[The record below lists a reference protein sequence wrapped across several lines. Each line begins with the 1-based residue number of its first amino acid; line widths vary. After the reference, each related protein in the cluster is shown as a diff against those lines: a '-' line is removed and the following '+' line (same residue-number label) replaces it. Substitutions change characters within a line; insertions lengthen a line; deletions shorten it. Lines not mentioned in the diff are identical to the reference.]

1 MHPDGECAGA
11 GVRSDGAR
19 WDIVPPVPAIATYPG
34 TVTPLRGLSA
44 FAESERDVLFGR
56 DRDRDELARLVTAD
70 SFRAGL
76 VYGEPGVGKSSLLR
90 AGLVPHLRDHG
101 VVALVC
107 EDINN
112 PVESFA
118 TAVSRASGVAPTE
131 GERPIAFLS
140 RVVSQSMEGQLY
152 LFILDEVDRV
162 LATGDDRIVND
173 VGDLFAR
180 VVTRSGGR
188 ARFLFSCASSEV
200 HLFGLLERRTGSL
213 FPPSS
218 RYLLERFQPQE
229 AALVLDRTLALAGI
243 PADPQLAST
252 ITETLARDGAIL
264 PADIQIAALAVHE
277 MGITSVDQIGRLG
290 GASELERLWITSA
303 AAATGAERTALRLVA
318 ELAIPRPGTHTGG
331 WSAEWAATR
340 ASIDATLAHGYF
352 SVLAE
357 RGVVRA
363 VASDSPVPHYEL
375 AHPILGPRIREV
387 AAPAR
392 AAARRAFELLGSK
405 AAEAK
410 RLSLREWREVR
421 REGLVPATPSEQAVL
436 QKTKRFYTIIAG
448 AIAATPLVILVLIWM
463 SISGSY
469 YLDLEGNADDG
480 TQHVVVRA
488 GKPSLSGFNWL
499 PGSPSYGSVVAD
511 TGFTRAMIDD
521 AAWKKI
527 RAHDLGGDLD
537 SGGYSEQA
545 IEALAPSV
553 RGLLAYGTSND
564 PKALDALASSAE
576 GPDELVPLLES
587 LRPVANGNEA
597 EVAFLEQQLRASS
610 PAVRNAALALALDAT
625 ARGSDAYHETLAK
638 LLASAD
644 TEQRRS
650 AFSATQALESEVA
663 RKLFELALEQE
674 PEAVARRELLA
685 FVTADS
691 AAEAPSPAT
700 AKSVLV
706 NSEIAQSTR
715 DKARGI
721 LRRAFATDPKA
732 AAAAAASLAADDNAP
747 DAERVFALGLLFDD
761 ASAEAYSDILSD
773 VRAAT
778 RAKSESVRAA
788 ALPLYARV
796 APKDAAGDLV
806 IILDNKKASQA
817 MREAMT
823 LAWGELAKD
832 KDKDG
837 SAQGALEGLIKDP
850 SSTIR
855 AAAARAYGNVGRISQ
870 SELIKMVKAEG
881 LSVAVGAAYGLA
893 NSAENGGPTGNAVS
907 GIGQLWKR
915 KGRSRREA
923 AEVYARMAKN
933 AKNARFVYTYLSSA
947 ANSKDDASLHPIG
960 AEGLCNAMAAGY
972 RNARSALV
980 RVARDESVE
989 VRRIV
994 INCVSDHPDAKIA
1007 PQVAGDLADDPSVD
1021 VRTEAA
1027 RVLAQLATTDKPP
1040 SSVGNSLTKMIG
1052 DESRDVRIIA
1062 LRAMAKMADKA
1073 PKDAAAALVKAFDR
1087 ADEGEKLELLA
1098 AARAIGAADL
1108 VPLAMSDGSPTV
1120 RISAIDTAIA
1130 TSTEVATSINAALTD
1145 DDPGVRRAA
1154 LERLAREKAQL
1165 DQPAVDRALAIAVR
1179 DEDPAISALA
1189 LASFARIGETERV
1202 KARLSAALASRS
1214 ERERARGAAAAIG
1227 LVERGDANSAVA
1239 LLEPLITDPSHDV
1252 RVAMLPAVA
1261 AAYAATNSPD
1271 QLAKM
1276 LRGAERNA
1284 MRRLVAAA
1292 AFVVLART
1300 DAGNQAA
1307 KAALAEIADKGSPM
1321 VRTTAK
1327 LARGLVEG
1335 NADGLGFLAQMVP

>member
-1 MHPDGECAGA
+1 M
-11 GVRSDGAR
+11 
-19 WDIVPPVPAIATYPG
+19 PAIATYPG

-76 VYGEPGVGKSSLLR
+76 VYGEPGVGKTSLLR

-173 VGDLFAR
+173 VGDMFAR

-218 RYLLERFQPQE
+218 RYVLERFQPQE

-277 MGITSVDQIGRLG
+277 MGITSVEQIGRLG
-290 GASELERLWITSA
+290 GAGELERLWITSA

-340 ASIDATLAHGYF
+340 ASIDPTLAHGYL
-352 SVLAE
+352 SALAE
-357 RGVVRA
+357 RGVVRV
-363 VASDSPVPHYEL
+363 VASDTPVPHYEL

-410 RLSLREWREVR
+410 RLSLREWYEVR

-436 QKTKRFYTIIAG
+436 QKTKRFYTIIGG
-448 AIAATPLVILVLIWM
+448 AILATPLVILLLIWM

-469 YLDLEGNADDG
+469 YLDVEGPAGDG

-488 GKPSLSGFNWL
+488 GKPALTGFNWL

-521 AAWKKI
+521 AAWNQI

-537 SGGYSEQA
+537 SGYSDQA
-545 IEALAPSV
+545 IAALAPSV
-553 RGLLAYGTSND
+553 RGLLAYGTTND

-597 EVAFLEQQLRASS
+597 EVAFVAQQLRASS
-610 PAVRNAALALALDAT
+610 PAVRNAALALAQDAT
-625 ARGSDAYHETLAK
+625 ARGSSAYHATLAK

-644 TEQRRS
+644 TEERRS
-650 AFSATQALESEVA
+650 AFSAAQALDAEVS

-674 PEAVARRELLA
+674 PEAAARRELLA

-691 AAEAPSPAT
+691 AAEAPSPET

-721 LRRAFATDPKA
+721 LRRAFTTDPKGAATA
-732 AAAAAASLAADDNAP
+732 AAGLAADAKAP
-747 DAERVFALGLLFDD
+747 DAERVFALRLLFDD
-761 ASAEAYSDILSD
+761 APAETYEDILDD
-773 VRAAT
+773 VRSAK
-778 RAKSESVRAA
+778 RAKSEVVRAA

-806 IILDNKKASQA
+806 IILDDKKASPA

-823 LAWGELAKD
+823 LAWGELA

-850 SSTIR
+850 SSSIR

-870 SELIKMVKAEG
+870 SELIKMVKSEG
-881 LSVAVGAAYGLA
+881 LGVAVGAAYGLA

-933 AKNARFVYTYLSSA
+933 AKNARFVYSYLSSA

-972 RNARSALV
+972 RNAQSALV

-994 INCVSDHPDAKIA
+994 INCVSDHPDVKIA

-1027 RVLAQLATTDKPP
+1027 RVLAQLAATDKPP
-1040 SSVGNSLTKMIG
+1040 ASVGTSLTKMIG

-1062 LRAMAKMADKA
+1062 LRAMAKMGDKT

-1098 AARAIGAADL
+1098 AARAIGAAEL

-1130 TSTEVATSINAALTD
+1130 TGTEVATSINAALTD

-1179 DEDPAISALA
+1179 DEDPAISAVA
-1189 LASFARIGETERV
+1189 LASFARIGDTERV
-1202 KARLSAALASRS
+1202 KARLLAALASRS

-1252 RVAMLPAVA
+1252 RVAMLPAMA

-1307 KAALAEIADKGSPM
+1307 KAGLAEIADKGSPM

-1327 LARGLVEG
+1327 LARGLIEG